1 MPGPWKEKD
10 VFYPMEGVKKIN
22 MEKLVIT
29 PKTKIFDV
37 LEAYP
42 ELEETLIAQAPQFSK
57 LRNPLLRKTIAK
69 VTTLSQAAAVGG
81 LKVEELVN
89 TLRKETG
96 QSGLSGFEDDQ
107 HVEYITKEPKWFNRR
122 KVAQTIDVRDMLHKG
137 EQPVYEVLSS
147 VKNLKKKEILEVIAP
162 FLPAPL
168 IDKAIG
174 LGYLYW
180 INEVS
185 EEEILVY
192 FKK

>member
-1 MPGPWKEKD
+1 MRA
-10 VFYPMEGVKKIN
+10 VKRIS
-22 MEKLVIT
+22 MEKLLIT
-29 PKTKIFDV
+29 PKTKIFDL

-42 ELEETLIAQAPQFSK
+42 DLEGKLIELAPQFSK

-69 VTTLSQAAAVGG
+69 VTTIGQAASVGG

-89 TLRKETG
+89 TLRKEAG
-96 QSGLSGFEDDQ
+96 QSGLSWMEDDQ
-107 HVEYITKEPKWFNRR
+107 HADYITQEPGWFSKKR
-122 KVAQTIDVRDMLHKG
+122 VVQTIDVRDMLQKG

-147 VKNLKKKEILEVIAP
+147 VKKLKNKEILEVIAP

-185 EEEILVY
+185 EEEFHVY
-192 FKK
+192 LKQ

>member
-1 MPGPWKEKD
+1 M
-10 VFYPMEGVKKIN
+10 N
-22 MEKLVIT
+22 NLVIT
-29 PKTKIFDV
+29 PKTKIFDL

-42 ELEETLIAQAPQFSK
+42 DLEEILIAQAPQFEK

-69 VTTLSQAAAVGG
+69 VTTLSQAATIGG

-89 TLRKETG
+89 VLRKKAG
-96 QSGLSGFEDDQ
+96 QSQISDID
-107 HVEYITKEPKWFNRR
+107 HRDSNYITQKPGWFKPKL
-122 KVAQTIDVRDMLHKG
+122 VIHTINVGDMLNEG
-137 EQPVYEVLSS
+137 EQPVHEVLSS
-147 VKNLKKKEILEVIAP
+147 VKRIKKKEILKVIAP

-180 INEVS
+180 INEIS
-185 EEEILVY
+185 EEEIHVY